1 MKLFQ
6 WFREKFSVRGKAL
19 NLYRSGLIKAKKK
32 DSDGAIEAYSQVI
45 NLLDAPKDIIA
56 MALFNRGL
64 VYVANE
70 EPVKGK
76 FDLNKVLEMSEA
88 PTRVKDMA
96 KQKLIRMKNL
106 DRKHDE
112 F

>member
-1 MKLFQ
+1 LKLFQ

-19 NLYRSGLIKAKKK
+19 NLYRSGLLKAKKK
-32 DSDGAIEAYSQVI
+32 DPAGAIAAYTEVI
-45 NLLDAPKDIIA
+45 KLLDAPKDIIA

-76 FDLNKVLEMSEA
+76 SDLNKVLEMNDA

-112 F
+112 Y